1 MKISMNIHVKTV
13 LVIQLQPWLTLYT
26 RVLNKSR
33 NALSENQYGI
43 YLSIYILL
51 FVNWVLY
58 ILHKSKT
65 YYNLEYA
72 FTHTFPE
79 LSLTSDVPQKPPIS
93 YHETTRTC
101 CSHQATRPTEVMM
114 GPGKY
119 WKFQTRGKEGQC
131 LQWQLAA
138 EWPLSA
144 LGLYLFSHQPKAF
157 DPSLK
162 SKDRKKD
169 SLLSWWL
176 ATYFGWQRT
185 PGHWEALAQ
194 DISGPWNDSSHKNWK
209 ENYPTSSF
217 RQYTVWS
224 LCRKTTLNRIPLYF
238 SFAGVIFGRGG
249 PYLVIYLF
257 YPCITY
263 ILNNAYHAFTYSFNH
278 LSNKS
283 ILSTFRESGTV
294 LVL

>member
-1 MKISMNIHVKTV
+1 MSKLFLLSNCNHDWLYIQEFWINQGMHCLKINMEF
-13 LVIQLQPWLTLYT
+13 TLAFT
-26 RVLNKSR
+26 
-33 NALSENQYGI
+33 
-43 YLSIYILL
+43 L

-65 YYNLEYA
+65 YHNLEYA

-131 LQWQLAA
+131 LQWRLAA

-176 ATYFGWQRT
+176 AT
-185 PGHWEALAQ
+185 
-194 DISGPWNDSSHKNWK
+194 
-209 ENYPTSSF
+209 
-217 RQYTVWS
+217 
-224 LCRKTTLNRIPLYF
+224 
-238 SFAGVIFGRGG
+238 
-249 PYLVIYLF
+249 
-257 YPCITY
+257 
-263 ILNNAYHAFTYSFNH
+263 
-278 LSNKS
+278 
-283 ILSTFRESGTV
+283 
-294 LVL
+294 